1 MCPIYYTHDDDM
13 KKINLIAIPMIAIVC
28 GFLVWWY
35 GDTQLLT
42 RKTNELARSL
52 SLEAGD
58 RKVTRISKNKN
69 LSALLARD
77 LSCSIKLDDYQ
88 SHYNYSQLV
97 EAHLHIGLTYGF
109 CSVQIS
115 ELNIISIANETAN
128 ILADFIISTRNN
140 DESENSKNVS
150 VNLVWSKDEIGN
162 WQIRKIKLRSP

>member
-1 MCPIYYTHDDDM
+1 M
-13 KKINLIAIPMIAIVC
+13 KKISLIAIPMIAIVC

-97 EAHLHIGLTYGF
+97 EAHLHIGLTYEF

-128 ILADFIISTRNN
+128 ILADFIIFTRNN